1 MLAILIASMASRR
14 ETASCEIYLAAE
26 AAEGGKM
33 KKKVLI
39 GVEVERWA
47 QSPVVSNFRPYPVET
62 EKIVLIFLD
71 GAILTVFEETDGTRD
86 LSWEWSVGKRPFSY
100 RPKNGPVRVVIEEE
114 LGPSERC
121 LRVINDSSSE
131 TVLWVS
137 GQESFLD
144 GALFEKT
151 ARVME
156 KRPVWIFAGASGLGK
171 STLGML
177 LASQGKIVY
186 ETDANKELPELIM
199 ADIIVAGNRH
209 KDLTMKELYKH
220 LPEDVNPIL
229 VEFSSAKEIM

>member
-1 MLAILIASMASRR
+1 MKKILIGM
-14 ETASCEIYLAAE
+14 EIE
-26 AAEGGKM
+26 K
-33 KKKVLI
+33 
-39 GVEVERWA
+39 WA
-47 QSPVVSNFRPYPVET
+47 QSPVISAFRPYPVEM

-71 GAILTVFEETDGTRD
+71 NTILTVSEETDGSGN
-86 LSWEWSVGKRPFSY
+86 LSWGWSIGKRPFSY
-100 RPKNGPVRVVIEEE
+100 RSKNGPVSVAIEEE
-114 LGPSERC
+114 SELSDRC
-121 LRVINDSSSE
+121 LRITRDNSNE
-131 TVLWVS
+131 TILWVS

-177 LASQGKIVY
+177 LMFQNKVVY
-186 ETDANKELPELIM
+186 ETDADKELPEFIL

-209 KDLTMKELYKH
+209 KDLTMEELCKH

-229 VEFSSAKEIM
+229 VEFSLAEEVI

>member
-1 MLAILIASMASRR
+1 M
-14 ETASCEIYLAAE
+14 AAE

-33 KKKVLI
+33 KKKILI
-39 GVEVERWA
+39 GMEVERWA
-47 QSPVVSNFRPYPVET
+47 QSPVISAFRPYPVEM

-71 GAILTVFEETDGTRD
+71 GTILTVFEETDGTGD

-100 RPKNGPVRVVIEEE
+100 RLKNGPVRISIEEE
-114 LGPSERC
+114 LELSDRY
-121 LRVINDSSSE
+121 LRITRDNSNE
-131 TVLWVS
+131 TILWAS

-177 LASQGKIVY
+177 LASQGKVIY
-186 ETDANKELPELIM
+186 ETDANKELPELIL

-209 KDLTMKELYKH
+209 KDLTMKELCKH

-229 VEFSSAKEIM
+229 VEFSSAEEVM

>member
-1 MLAILIASMASRR
+1 MKKILIGM
-14 ETASCEIYLAAE
+14 EIE
-26 AAEGGKM
+26 K
-33 KKKVLI
+33 
-39 GVEVERWA
+39 WA
-47 QSPVVSNFRPYPVET
+47 QSPVISAFRPYPVEM

-71 GAILTVFEETDGTRD
+71 NTILTVSEETDGSGN
-86 LSWEWSVGKRPFSY
+86 LSWEWSIGKRPFSY
-100 RPKNGPVRVVIEEE
+100 RSKNGPVRVAIEEE

-156 KRPVWIFAGASGLGK
+156 KRPVWIFAGVSGLGK

-209 KDLTMKELYKH
+209 KDLTMAELSKR

-229 VEFSSAKEIM
+229 VEFSLAKEVM

>member
-1 MLAILIASMASRR
+1 M
-14 ETASCEIYLAAE
+14 AAE

-33 KKKVLI
+33 KKILI
-39 GVEVERWA
+39 GMEIERWA
-47 QSPVVSNFRPYPVET
+47 QSPVVSAFRPYPVEM
-62 EKIVLIFLD
+62 ERIVLIFLD
-71 GAILTVFEETDGTRD
+71 GTILTVFEETDGTGD

-100 RPKNGPVRVVIEEE
+100 RPKNGPVRVAIEERLE
-114 LGPSERC
+114 LSDRY
-121 LRVINDSSSE
+121 LRVTRDSSNE
-131 TVLWVS
+131 TILWVS

-177 LASQGKIVY
+177 LMSQGKVVY
-186 ETDANKELPELIM
+186 ETDASEELPELIL

-209 KDLTMKELYKH
+209 NNLTMAELSKH
-220 LPEDVNPIL
+220 LPEDVSPIL
-229 VEFSSAKEIM
+229 VEFSLAKEVM